1 MRTNRVTIQTVAEKA
16 QVSIKTVSRVLNKE
30 KAVRP
35 STRERVKAIIEELG
49 YKPSPAARALAGH
62 TSKIIGL
69 IYDNPSAAYVLD
81 VQTGALKTCYAEG
94 YNLLIHPCD
103 HTSEGLAEEL
113 ISLVQKSRLD
123 GLILTSPVCEN
134 ADLLAKLIE
143 KKIRVVTIGSFTKS
157 DMISSVSGNDSEVV
171 KRITLDLID
180 KGHSDIGFIFGHI
193 DHDSAHER
201 FSGYKQ
207 ALTERNLP
215 IRQEYIVQGD
225 FSFESGVE
233 CGMRL
238 MKLENMPTAIFAS
251 NDYMA
256 AGVLKVARDMKLNIP
271 NDISIIGYDDAPVSR
286 QISPSLTT
294 VRQPIQQMSE
304 HAAGLLIKKII
315 DPKESCEHQVFEADL
330 IFRESVKNL
339 GLNN

>member
-16 QVSIKTVSRVLNKE
+16 KVSIKTVSRVINKE
-30 KAVRP
+30 KAVRA
-35 STRERVKAIIEELG
+35 STRDRVKAVIDELG

-81 VQTGALKTCYAEG
+81 VQTGVLKSCYSEG

-103 HTSEGLAEEL
+103 HSSEKLAEEL

-123 GLILTSPVCEN
+123 GLILTSPICEN
-134 ADLLAKLIE
+134 EELLTKLIE
-143 KKIRVVTIGSFTKS
+143 SKIKLVNIGALSKNAAV
-157 DMISSVSGNDSEVV
+157 SSVSGNDADVV
-171 KRITLDLID
+171 KQITLDLVE
-180 KGHSDIGFIFGHI
+180 KGHSEIGFVFGHI
-193 DHDSAHER
+193 DHDSAHLR

-207 ALTERNLP
+207 ALVEKNIP
-215 IRQEYIVQGD
+215 INQEYIVQGD

-233 CGMRL
+233 CGKHL
-238 MKLENMPTAIFAS
+238 MNLEKMPTAIFAS

-256 AGVLKVARDMKLNIP
+256 AGVLKAARDRHLNIP
-271 NDISIIGYDDAPVSR
+271 TDLSIVGYDDAPVSR
-286 QISPSLTT
+286 QIWPSLTT

-304 HAAGLLIKKII
+304 YAAGLLFKKII
-315 DPKESCEHQVFEADL
+315 DSTVNTEHQVFNSEL
-330 IFRESVKNL
+330 IFRESVKQL
-339 GLNN
+339 D